1 MDIGSQ
7 LRAKRIAAGIA
18 GCTVCVKCQ
27 ISRSRLSD
35 IERSYVSP
43 TEDEVIRIDK
53 ALDDLSRAKSRIA
66 AVAADEG
73 WPSWRG

>member
-7 LRAKRIAAGIA
+7 LRAKRVAAGIA
-18 GCTVCVKCQ
+18 GGTVCVKSH

-35 IERSYVSP
+35 IERAYVTP
-43 TEDEVIRIDK
+43 TADEFQRINE
-53 ALDDLSRAKSRIA
+53 ALDELTRAKSRIA
-66 AVAADEG
+66 AVPADEG